1 MKAGFWI
8 LSSEKIIDGLTFD
21 DVLLVP
27 KRSNLRSRKDVDTT
41 TRLSRNIELR
51 VPIVSAPMDTVTEH
65 SMAITMARAGGIG
78 IIHRFM
84 TIEQQVEEVLKVKR
98 SESIVIE
105 QPYTLK
111 GDQKLRD
118 AKRLM
123 SQHGVTGLL
132 IVDEQRKLQGILT
145 SRDILFERDP
155 EKKVSE
161 IMTGPKDLVTAPY
174 DVDPRDAER
183 ILHEHKFE
191 KLPLVDKEG
200 KLRGLITTRDMLSL
214 EQYPHASKDKKGRLM
229 VGAAVGVRS
238 GYLERARAM
247 HDAGADVLALDVA
260 HAHSEITIEAFRS
273 IKKAVPDLGLI
284 AGNVATSDG
293 TEDLIEAGA
302 DAVKVGIGSG
312 SICITRIVTGAGVP
326 QLTAIM
332 ECAKVADR
340 YGVPLIAD
348 GGIRT
353 SGDITKAI
361 AAGASTVMVGSLL
374 AGTEESPGM
383 TVMREGRKFK
393 LVRGMASVAAS
404 YDRYARESEP
414 NDEDSAAAL
423 LDYVPEGV
431 EAFVAYKGDASEL
444 ISQLAGGLKS
454 GMSYC
459 GATEISQLRGKGSFV
474 KISQAGL
481 KESYPHDVER
491 M

>member
-1 MKAGFWI
+1 M
-8 LSSEKIIDGLTFD
+8 SSDKIMDGLTFD
-21 DVLLVP
+21 DVLLIP
-27 KRSNLRSRKDVDTT
+27 KRSTVRSRKEVDTT
-41 TRLSRNIELR
+41 TRLSRHIELK
-51 VPIVSAPMDTVTEH
+51 VPIISAPMDTVTEH
-65 SMAITMARAGGIG
+65 AMAITIARAGGIG

-123 SQHGVTGLL
+123 SQYGVSGLL
-132 IVDEQRKLQGILT
+132 VLDERDRLQGILT
-145 SRDILFERDP
+145 TRDIVFEHDP
-155 EKKVSE
+155 EKRVSE
-161 IMTGPKDLVTAPY
+161 MMTGTKDLITASS
-174 DVDPRDAER
+174 DVNLKQAEE
-183 ILHEHKFE
+183 ILRKHKLE
-191 KLPLVDKEG
+191 KLPLVDKNG
-200 KLRGLITTRDMLSL
+200 KLRGLITSRDMLSL
-214 EQYPHASKDKKGRLM
+214 EQYPNASKDAKGRLL
-229 VGAAVGVRS
+229 VGAALGVKS
-238 GYLERARAM
+238 GHLERAKALF
-247 HDAGADVLALDVA
+247 DAGADVLVLDVA
-260 HAHSEITIEAFRS
+260 HAHSDITLDAIRS
-273 IKKAVPDLGLI
+273 IKRDLPEANLI
-284 AGNVATSDG
+284 AGNVATKEG

-332 ECAKVADR
+332 ECTEVADQASI
-340 YGVPLIAD
+340 PIIAD
-348 GGIRT
+348 GGIRN

-361 AAGASTVMVGSLL
+361 GAGASTVMVGSLF
-374 AGTEESPGM
+374 AGSEESPGM
-383 TVMREGRKFK
+383 TVMREGRKYK

-404 YDRYARESEP
+404 YDRSARESEQ
-414 NDEDSAAAL
+414 NGEDSAIGL
-423 LDYVPEGV
+423 IDYVPEGV
-431 EAFVAYKGDASEL
+431 EAFVAYKGSASEL

-459 GATEISQLRGKGSFV
+459 GAKNIPQLRGKANFI

-481 KESYPHDVER
+481 KESYPHDVEV